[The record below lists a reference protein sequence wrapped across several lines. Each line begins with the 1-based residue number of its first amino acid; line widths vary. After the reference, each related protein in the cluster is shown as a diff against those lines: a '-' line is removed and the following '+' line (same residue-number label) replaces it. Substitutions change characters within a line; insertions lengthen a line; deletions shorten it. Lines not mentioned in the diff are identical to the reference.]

1 MGCTFGTL
9 QPKSGIGYGSSK
21 HGLDMPCGLSARM
34 ACLLFSR
41 AKCKFISKEMHTCS
55 NRNVHHN
62 IIQRSSEAL
71 STPSNELSRKPR
83 VMTNCAFSFGSVPI
97 PSSFIFSKQYTGACH
112 LASSSTAPTSN
123 VITCASLP
131 GHFATLR
138 VLQTCQFGALL

>member
-1 MGCTFGTL
+1 MVFIYQYGMHL
-9 QPKSGIGYGSSK
+9 WNIAAQSGIGYGSSK
-21 HGLDMPCGLSARM
+21 HGLDMLCGLSARM

-41 AKCKFISKEMHTCS
+41 AKCKFTSKEMHTCS

-62 IIQRSSEAL
+62 IIQRSSEAQ
-71 STPSNELSRKPR
+71 STPSSELSRKPR
-83 VMTNCAFSFGSVPI
+83 VMANCAFSFGSVPI

-131 GHFATLR
+131 E
-138 VLQTCQFGALL
+138 